1 MYIVHYIILQFYTV
15 VSFVF
20 RQLMRKTLPSIKI
33 QYCIAYELILLF
45 IYLSVHFFSSL
56 LLDITHTRKF
66 PNAQCI
72 LYINAFRI
80 VFKAAAAWQVTNPH
94 YFPRQLST
102 FVISKYH
109 NLAAE
114 IFPVKNR
121 RLVL

>member
-1 MYIVHYIILQFYTV
+1 MYIVHFSARSRLL
-15 VSFVF
+15 S
-20 RQLMRKTLPSIKI
+20 LDSLIKI
-33 QYCIAYELILLF
+33 QYYIAYELILLF

-114 IFPVKNR
+114 IFPGKNR
-121 RLVL
+121 RSVL